1 MQIGENSS
9 VILSDSSFGDQ
20 IVKLKKEAAEDVKH
34 KLPTL
39 NPSRSA
45 ILNDIKRSVRR
56 SQAMARKREEEQRM
70 IEEGKT
76 KEQIDEARKKE
87 KEEEIRL
94 IEVTGVIKKTAA

>member
-1 MQIGENSS
+1 
-9 VILSDSSFGDQ
+9 
-20 IVKLKKEAAEDVKH
+20 
-34 KLPTL
+34 
-39 NPSRSA
+39 
-45 ILNDIKRSVRR
+45 
-56 SQAMARKREEEQRM
+56 MARKREEEQRM